1 MRELNFSGKDVLV
14 TGASSGIG
22 RAVAQGFAQCGAD
35 LTILAQNEQIFGAA
49 EEISRDVGRKVTPLL
64 CDIAKRNDVSK
75 AFASVSKI
83 DVLVNNAGIER
94 VTPLAES
101 GKEVETHFGAVV
113 DVNLLGTYYVTREA
127 IGLMPDGGKILFT
140 ASTWSKTAFAQMS
153 GYCASKHAVLGFA
166 RALAYELGPRRINVN
181 CICPGWVKTDQSFG
195 SVIEVSKRTG
205 RTLEDVSDELL
216 NKQAIRGMLEPE
228 DMINGYLFLAS
239 ELARDITGQSLHVD
253 RGEVMS

>member
-1 MRELNFSGKDVLV
+1 MRVLDFSGKAVLV

-22 RAVAQGFAQCGAD
+22 FAVARGFAQCDAD
-35 LTILAQNEQIFGAA
+35 LIILAQNEQIFEAGKS
-49 EEISRDVGRKVTPLL
+49 ISQDVGRNVRPIL
-64 CDIAKRNDVSK
+64 CDIARRDDVSK
-75 AFASVSKI
+75 AFESISKL

-94 VTPLAES
+94 VTPLSEI
-101 GKEVETHFGAVV
+101 GKEVETDFGAVV

-127 IGLMPDGGKILFT
+127 IGLMPDGGKIVFT

-181 CICPGWVKTDQSFG
+181 CICPGWVKTDQSFK
-195 SVIEVSKRTG
+195 SVIEVAKRTG
-205 RTLEDVSDELL
+205 RSLEDVSEELL
-216 NKQAIRGMLEPE
+216 KKQAIGGMLEPE

-239 ELARDITGQSLHVD
+239 ELARDITGHSLHVD